1 MYRYIATDVDGTMLN
16 SRHQL
21 NSAALNTALGQLQQ
35 QNVSWIVASGDS
47 YRFLKKCFAPCPLI
61 DTFISINGALI
72 VQKGQVVFERTH
84 AKSQVNELIKA
95 VNALPVTPD
104 VILLTGWNHTWGT
117 RISDL
122 KAWPFGI
129 NIDFIDDLTQVD
141 DKIYNVNPIWLNHQV
156 TPDQIR
162 GFAQQMIERYPVY
175 ATYSG
180 FGCMDVLP
188 LGVNKAAGLKEL
200 IINDDHDQLKSVV
213 AFGDSSND
221 RQMLQ
226 EAGLG
231 VAMKNASPDILKLAN
246 RITSYDN
253 DHDGVL
259 REVQSIFNLS

>member
-1 MYRYIATDVDGTMLN
+1 MYRYIATDVDGTMLD
-16 SRHQL
+16 SRHHL

-129 NIDFIDDLTQVD
+129 NIDFIDDLT
-141 DKIYNVNPIWLNHQV
+141 
-156 TPDQIR
+156 
-162 GFAQQMIERYPVY
+162 
-175 ATYSG
+175 
-180 FGCMDVLP
+180 
-188 LGVNKAAGLKEL
+188 
-200 IINDDHDQLKSVV
+200 
-213 AFGDSSND
+213 
-221 RQMLQ
+221 
-226 EAGLG
+226 
-231 VAMKNASPDILKLAN
+231 
-246 RITSYDN
+246 
-253 DHDGVL
+253 
-259 REVQSIFNLS
+259 

>member
-1 MYRYIATDVDGTMLN
+1 M
-16 SRHQL
+16 
-21 NSAALNTALGQLQQ
+21 
-35 QNVSWIVASGDS
+35 
-47 YRFLKKCFAPCPLI
+47 
-61 DTFISINGALI
+61 
-72 VQKGQVVFERTH
+72 
-84 AKSQVNELIKA
+84 
-95 VNALPVTPD
+95 
-104 VILLTGWNHTWGT
+104 LTGWNHTWGT

-188 LGVNKAAGLKEL
+188 LGVNKAAGLK
-200 IINDDHDQLKSVV
+200 
-213 AFGDSSND
+213 
-221 RQMLQ
+221 
-226 EAGLG
+226 AGLG